1 MVKHHTVEI
10 ENEIFFQIFYRNGFR
25 NFNLNHVIF
34 YFNNSFS
41 CVNLNDLF
49 FIKNSN
55 TILYVFYSDFYF
67 YIGIF
72 TKHTLTKDG
81 NRMDV
86 KGKDVNQLI
95 SVNFPNIFGVGIS
108 VYFIDNFCSFSILNV
123 NVFHVRIIFQ
133 VFYSTFDRV
142 QDEKKIYSLD
152 FCNEVFDKV
161 NMTNDFNKLNNVVIA
176 DNIEILQNLF
186 DDNIR
191 LGYGS
196 FVFGVRANY
205 STKTKIFNRNLK
217 ENL

>member
-1 MVKHHTVEI
+1 M
-10 ENEIFFQIFYRNGFR
+10 
-25 NFNLNHVIF
+25 
-34 YFNNSFS
+34 
-41 CVNLNDLF
+41 NLNDLF